1 MTDTNDSSK
10 ASLLL
15 PDPSSTA
22 DASTGDQTVPAS
34 SNSRGGQNSR
44 GRYHNSR
51 GRGNSNSGSKR
62 KKQDQSRTAYK
73 RNRDS
78 KWEPRNAE
86 GASVREE
93 REGDEGAEK
102 EERRPKKKVAVLI
115 GYCGTGYR
123 GMQLNPPHKSIE
135 GDLFEAFVQAGAI
148 SKANSD
154 DPKKSSLVRCA
165 RTDKG
170 VHAVGNVISLKLIIE
185 DPDIIEKI
193 NYHLP
198 EQIRVW
204 GIVRTV
210 GSFSSYQQCDSRRYE
225 YLVPSHCF
233 LPPHPKSYLAK
244 ICYEVAEK
252 EGDLEGFLERNKECD
267 GWWEEVNKKIYE
279 QLDDVDKEVLDKA
292 LEYEVK
298 SGAAT
303 ERRERMGSQEIA
315 ADSRNMDVDPD
326 APPGEDTANGDIN
339 VGAGLWKKIG
349 AIYRAEKKTY
359 RISPE
364 RLQKARE
371 GFKSYEGTHNFHNYT
386 IQKTFKDPSSKRFI
400 KSFEVLDPIII
411 NNTEWLSLRIHGQSF
426 MMHQIRKMVG
436 MLMMVVRTGCP
447 LERIREA
454 CGPRVVSIPKAP
466 SLGLLLESPVFD
478 AYNRKAERDFQKEP
492 IDFSKY
498 AKEMDAFRDEMIYT
512 KLFEEEEKAHVYTQ
526 FVHFIDSFRSPLFHY
541 LTSAGLKALDEAEK
555 EQGAKTVGL
564 QSLPD
569 NESEDEGAAKS
580 AEAG

>member
-1 MTDTNDSSK
+1 MTDINDSSK

-15 PDPSSTA
+15 PDPSPATDSP
-22 DASTGDQTVPAS
+22 TGDQTVPS
-34 SNSRGGQNSR
+34 GSNSRGAKDSR
-44 GRYHNSR
+44 ARRYNSR
-51 GRGNSNSGSKR
+51 GRGGSSSSCSKR
-62 KKQDQSRTAYK
+62 KKQDQGRTAYK

-78 KWEPRNAE
+78 KWEPRNA
-86 GASVREE
+86 
-93 REGDEGAEK
+93 

-148 SKANSD
+148 SRSNSD

-170 VHAVGNVISLKLIIE
+170 VHAAGNAISLKLIIE
-185 DPDIIEKI
+185 DPDIIQKI
-193 NYHLP
+193 NSHLP
-198 EQIRVW
+198 AQIRVW

-244 ICYEVAEK
+244 
-252 EGDLEGFLERNKECD
+252 
-267 GWWEEVNKKIYE
+267 
-279 QLDDVDKEVLDKA
+279 
-292 LEYEVK
+292 
-298 SGAAT
+298 
-303 ERRERMGSQEIA
+303 
-315 ADSRNMDVDPD
+315 
-326 APPGEDTANGDIN
+326 
-339 VGAGLWKKIG
+339 
-349 AIYRAEKKTY
+349 KKTY

-364 RLQKARE
+364 RLQKVRE
-371 GFKSYEGTHNFHNYT
+371 GFKSYEGTHNFHNFT
-386 IQKTFKDPSSKRFI
+386 IQRTFKDPSSKRFI

-411 NNTEWLSLRIHGQSF
+411 NNTEWLSLRVHGQSF
-426 MMHQIRKMVG
+426 MMHQIRELPQDEMVG
-436 MLMMVVRTGCP
+436 MVIMVVRTGCP
-447 LERIREA
+447 LERIKEA
-454 CGPRVVSIPKAP
+454 YGPRVVPIPKAP

-478 AYNRKAERDFQKEP
+478 AYNRKAERDFLKEP

-498 AKEMDAFRDEMIYT
+498 AKEIGAFRDKMIYT
-512 KLFEEEEKAHVYTQ
+512 KLFEEEERAHVYTQ

-541 LTSAGLKALDEAEK
+541 LTSAGLKALDEVGK
-555 EQGAKTVGL
+555 EQGVRAMDL
-564 QSLPD
+564 QLLPD
-569 NESEDEGAAKS
+569 NESEDEDTAVKS